1 MPKELARSLNA
12 LQEVFGKGLLFVL
25 VMGLYAF
32 TNTSTLLVAWLYHTP
47 AALVQPHS
55 RKKVFL

>member
-25 VMGLYAF
+25 AMSLYVF
-32 TNTSTLLVAWLYHTP
+32 TNVNRLLANCLYHTL
-47 AALVQPHS
+47 AALVQPH
-55 RKKVFL
+55 

>member
-25 VMGLYAF
+25 VMGLYVF
-32 TNTSTLLVAWLYHTP
+32 TNVITLLANCLYHTL
-47 AALVQPHS
+47 AAFVQPHS

>member
-1 MPKELARSLNA
+1 MPKELARSLSA

-32 TNTSTLLVAWLYHTP
+32 TNVNTLLASCLYHTL